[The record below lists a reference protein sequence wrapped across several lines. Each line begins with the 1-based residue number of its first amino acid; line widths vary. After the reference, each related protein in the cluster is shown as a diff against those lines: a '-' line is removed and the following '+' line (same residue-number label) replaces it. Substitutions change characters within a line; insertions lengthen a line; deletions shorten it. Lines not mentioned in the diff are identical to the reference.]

1 MTVITRFAP
10 SPTGYLH
17 IGGARTALF
26 NYLFAL
32 HHQGEFLLRI
42 EDTDQVR
49 STHSATEAIL
59 DGLKWLGI
67 NWHKEVVMQSK
78 REKRHQEVAHELVLA
93 NKAYYCYMSLEELAA
108 QRANK
113 TRITSIYRDMP
124 KSEHPKNIKPV
135 IRLKAP
141 LIGDTVICD
150 LIQGSVSFS
159 NQQADDMI
167 LLRADGSA
175 TYMLAVVVDDH
186 DMGVTHIIRGDDHLN
201 NAQRQTH
208 IYQALNWNIPHFA
221 HIPLIHGEDGA
232 KLSKRHGALGVEEYR
247 HMGYLPEALCN
258 YLLRLGWSHGNDE
271 IISINQAIQ
280 WFDLKG
286 VNKAAARLDFKKL
299 ASVNAHYLKNKS
311 DEELLELLLPYLDTQ
326 ADEVIKIRL
335 LKAFKGLKPR
345 AQTLVELANNAKIYF
360 TNFKVTYNDQARDL
374 LEKLQPLEQVL
385 ELLPIL
391 QNLENWQEQV
401 LCQEVRT
408 YANSKEYKFADLT
421 QILRVLLTGT
431 TISPSVFEIMWV
443 LGKEESLERLKYN

>member
-1 MTVITRFAP
+1 MSVITRFAP

-42 EDTDQVR
+42 EDTDKVR

-78 REKRHQEVAHELVLA
+78 REKRHQEVANELVLA

-135 IRLKAP
+135 IRLRAP
-141 LIGDTVICD
+141 LVGDTVICD

-208 IYQALNWNIPHFA
+208 IYQALNWRIPDFA

-232 KLSKRHGALGVEEYR
+232 KLSKRHGALGVEEYK

-280 WFDLKG
+280 WFDLGG

-311 DEELLELLLPYLDTQ
+311 DEELLELLMPYLEIQ

-335 LKAFKGLKPR
+335 LKAFKGIKPR
-345 AQTLVELANNAKIYF
+345 AHTLVELANNAKIYF
-360 TNFKVTYNDQARDL
+360 TDFKVTYSDQARDL

-401 LCQEVRT
+401 LCQEVRS
-408 YANSKEYKFADLT
+408 YANNKEYKFADLT
-421 QILRVLLTGT
+421 QILRVLLTGS

-443 LGKEESLERLKYN
+443 LGKEESLARLKL